1 MVRVRRGESRD
12 LPAVH
17 RLVGELAIYEKAERE
32 FTASLQDYYRDF
44 EKGVFHILVAEESEQ
59 VIGMALYY
67 LAYSTWKGK
76 MLYLEDFV
84 VQEAQ
89 RRRGVGQ
96 MLFDALAEE
105 AKQMGCRLLKW
116 QVLDW
121 NSPAIAFYEKQ
132 SATIEQ
138 GWWNG
143 KIFLSNPLA

>member
-1 MVRVRRGESRD
+1 M
-12 LPAVH
+12 H